1 MRLDVEER
9 LIDQVGV
16 PRGQRAGEGAL
27 GLVEVEEE
35 GHLFVFFF
43 LILFISKGEKK
54 ERRVYVVNLGG
65 CFVLVLKG
73 WCSVL
78 FWGGWCYGLFG
89 WMWWWVVIP
98 PPPFT
103 P

>member
-35 GHLFVFFF
+35 GHLFVCLFVCFVFLVFF
-43 LILFISKGEKK
+43 LFLIHIKGGKK
-54 ERRVYVVNLGG
+54 GRRVFVVNLEGRL
-65 CFVLVLKG
+65 C
-73 WCSVL
+73 L
-78 FWGGWCYGLFG
+78 F
-89 WMWWWVVIP
+89 
-98 PPPFT
+98 
-103 P
+103 